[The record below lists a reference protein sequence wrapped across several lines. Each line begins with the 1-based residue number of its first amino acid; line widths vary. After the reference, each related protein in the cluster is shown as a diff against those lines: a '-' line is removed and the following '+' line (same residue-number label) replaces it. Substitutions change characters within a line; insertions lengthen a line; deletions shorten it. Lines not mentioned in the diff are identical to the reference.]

1 MMLLDGHQKNIILM
15 INCQP
20 VDKSAVEKL
29 LVKIL
34 LHNLDLSGMKPLAI
48 IMMLLLVFIMTGIQV
63 CIMTVTMG
71 SGILTIR
78 RLSNMYHVPITMTP
92 KQQRDKLKLPNHLM
106 AQTLRKLLYL
116 HQLL

>member
-15 INCQP
+15 INCQL

-29 LVKIL
+29 LVRIL

-63 CIMTVTMG
+63 CFQFM
-71 SGILTIR
+71 
-78 RLSNMYHVPITMTP
+78 
-92 KQQRDKLKLPNHLM
+92 LKHCPLCVIYKPSLVKH
-106 AQTLRKLLYL
+106 TLLADVF
-116 HQLL
+116 